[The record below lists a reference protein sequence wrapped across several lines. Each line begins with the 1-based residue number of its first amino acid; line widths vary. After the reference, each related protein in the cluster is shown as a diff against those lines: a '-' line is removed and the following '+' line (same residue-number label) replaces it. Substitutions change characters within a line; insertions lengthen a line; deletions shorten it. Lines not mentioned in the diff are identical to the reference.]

1 MKRLFHHTPN
11 LSNNLKNMEMM
22 DERKNNRGKIQI
34 MGDVLALA
42 TSGIK
47 KTHIMYRANLS
58 YEQVHLYLGEL
69 IGKRLITQDVSPEG
83 VVYRTTEKGREF
95 LLHYTHLI
103 EFLEE
108 QKQEMEVESGSPYI
122 SNSSRSWMR

>member
-1 MKRLFHHTPN
+1 
-11 LSNNLKNMEMM
+11 MM
-22 DERKNNRGKIQI
+22 TTMSERKNNRGKIQI
-34 MGDVLALA
+34 MGDVLALG

-58 YEQVHLYLGEL
+58 YEQVHLYLGDL
-69 IGKRLITQDVSPEG
+69 IGKRLIIQDVSSSDG

-95 LLHYTHLI
+95 LLHYTRLV

-108 QKQEMEVESGSPYI
+108 EAKQEPEAELNSPYI
-122 SNSSRSWMR
+122 SSRSWVR

>member
-1 MKRLFHHTPN
+1 MPLIYHT
-11 LSNNLKNMEMM
+11 LSIECIEMM
-22 DERKNNRGKIQI
+22 VTSERKNNRGKIQI
-34 MGDVLALA
+34 MGDVLALG

-69 IGKRLITQDVSPEG
+69 IGKRLITQDVSSSDG
-83 VVYRTTEKGREF
+83 VVYRTTTKGREF
-95 LLHYTHLI
+95 LLYYTRLV

-108 QKQEMEVESGSPYI
+108 EPKVELSAPYVSKQ
-122 SNSSRSWMR
+122 

>member
-1 MKRLFHHTPN
+1 MHVSIHIDI
-11 LSNNLKNMEMM
+11 EMM
-22 DERKNNRGKIQI
+22 MTTTSERKNNRGKIQI

-69 IGKRLITQDVSPEG
+69 IGKRLISQDVSPQDG
-83 VVYRTTEKGREF
+83 VVYRITEKGREF
-95 LLHYTHLI
+95 LLYYTRLA
-103 EFLEE
+103 EFLEEE
-108 QKQEMEVESGSPYI
+108 QKQEREAELSSPYI
-122 SNSSRSWMR
+122 SSRSWIH

>member
-1 MKRLFHHTPN
+1 MPLIYHT
-11 LSNNLKNMEMM
+11 LSIECIEMM
-22 DERKNNRGKIQI
+22 TASERKNNRGKIQI

-58 YEQVHLYLGEL
+58 YEQVYLYLGDL
-69 IGKRLITQDVSPEG
+69 IGKRLIVQDVSPDG

-95 LLHYTHLI
+95 LLHYTRLV

-108 QKQEMEVESGSPYI
+108 EEEAKQDPEVELSSPYI
-122 SNSSRSWMR
+122 SSRAWIR

>member
-1 MKRLFHHTPN
+1 MYHTLLN
-11 LSNNLKNMEMM
+11 IIEMM
-22 DERKNNRGKIQI
+22 TTTSERKNNRGKIQI
-34 MGDVLALA
+34 MGDVIALA

-58 YEQVHLYLGEL
+58 YEQVTLYLGEL
-69 IGKRLITQDVSPEG
+69 IGKRLISQDVSSPDG

-95 LLHYTHLI
+95 LLYYTRLV

-108 QKQEMEVESGSPYI
+108 EKEEEPRVELSPPYVR
-122 SNSSRSWMR
+122 RSWIR

>member
-1 MKRLFHHTPN
+1 LERAFHHTPN
-11 LSNNLKNMEMM
+11 LSNNLNNTKMM
-22 DERKNNRGKIQI
+22 YERKNNRGKIQI

-69 IGKRLITQDVSPEG
+69 IGKGLIEQDVSSDG
-83 VVYRTTEKGREF
+83 VVYRTTSKGREF
-95 LLHYTHLI
+95 LLYYTRLV

-108 QKQEMEVESGSPYI
+108 EPQMELSAPYI
-122 SNSSRSWMR
+122 SGQ

>member
-1 MKRLFHHTPN
+1 
-11 LSNNLKNMEMM
+11 
-22 DERKNNRGKIQI
+22 
-34 MGDVLALA
+34 MGDVLALG

-69 IGKRLITQDVSPEG
+69 IGKRLITQDVASDG
-83 VVYRTTEKGREF
+83 VVYRTTTKGREF
-95 LLHYTHLI
+95 LLHYTRLV

-108 QKQEMEVESGSPYI
+108 EEEAAQEPEVELSSPYI
-122 SNSSRSWMR
+122 SSRSWMR

>member
-1 MKRLFHHTPN
+1 MTTT
-11 LSNNLKNMEMM
+11 SEQ
-22 DERKNNRGKIQI
+22 RKNNRGKIQI
-34 MGDVLALA
+34 MGDVLALG

-83 VVYRTTEKGREF
+83 VVYRTTEKGGEF
-95 LLHYTHLI
+95 LLHYTRLV

-108 QKQEMEVESGSPYI
+108 GKKQEPEVELSSPYI
-122 SNSSRSWMR
+122 SSRSWMR

>member
-1 MKRLFHHTPN
+1 MECI
-11 LSNNLKNMEMM
+11 EMM
-22 DERKNNRGKIQI
+22 TTMSERKNNRGKIQI
-34 MGDVLALA
+34 MGDVLALG

-95 LLHYTHLI
+95 LLHYTRLV

-108 QKQEMEVESGSPYI
+108 GAAQEPEVELSSSYI
-122 SNSSRSWMR
+122 SSRSWIR

>member
-1 MKRLFHHTPN
+1 MSGTKGLKRLFHRAPN
-11 LSNNLKNMEMM
+11 LSKDVKNTEMM
-22 DERKNNRGKIQI
+22 YERKNNRGKIQI
-34 MGDVLALA
+34 MGDVLGLA

-69 IGKRLITQDVSPEG
+69 IEKRLIAQDVSPDG
-83 VVYRTTEKGREF
+83 VVYRTTTKGREF
-95 LLHYTHLI
+95 LLYYTRLV

-108 QKQEMEVESGSPYI
+108 EPEVELSTTPYI
-122 SNSSRSWMR
+122 SK

>member
-1 MKRLFHHTPN
+1 
-11 LSNNLKNMEMM
+11 MM
-22 DERKNNRGKIQI
+22 YERKNNRGKIQI
-34 MGDVLALA
+34 MGDVLTLA

-69 IGKRLITQDVSPEG
+69 IGKRLIEQDVSSSDG
-83 VVYRTTEKGREF
+83 VVYRTTERGREF
-95 LLHYTHLI
+95 LLCYTRLM

-108 QKQEMEVESGSPYI
+108 EPKQESEVELSSPYI
-122 SNSSRSWMR
+122 SSRSWMR

>member
-1 MKRLFHHTPN
+1 MSGTKGLKRLFHRAPN
-11 LSNNLKNMEMM
+11 LSKGVKNTEMM
-22 DERKNNRGKIQI
+22 YERKNNRGKIQI
-34 MGDVLALA
+34 MGDVLGLA

-69 IGKRLITQDVSPEG
+69 IEKRLIAQDVSPDG
-83 VVYRTTEKGREF
+83 VVYRTTTKGREF
-95 LLHYTHLI
+95 LLYYTRLV

-108 QKQEMEVESGSPYI
+108 EPEVELSTTPYI
-122 SNSSRSWMR
+122 SK